1 MGLDPMQHVLALN
14 IPQQT
19 AQRSR
24 YYIAL
29 IDILAGIQ
37 AIDIWSRLG
46 WRDTKRRYRRTV
58 FGAFWTTASLA
69 LFVLTLGVLWANLWG
84 HDPKTYLPYLTAGMV
99 CWTLFSAIC
108 MEGGASLIGQEKLIK
123 QLRISYT
130 LLACATVWRNVI
142 VFFHNIIIYV
152 LVCLYSGT
160 PITWATLLFIP
171 GFVLFCANAIWITG
185 LLGAV
190 CTRYRDVQQLV
201 GSLLQISMFLTP
213 ILWTPE
219 QLKGRM
225 GLLADLN
232 PLYHLIVIVRDPLLG
247 KAPALTQ
254 WVVVLAIT
262 VVGWTLLIW
271 AMTKFR
277 HRIVYWL

>member
-1 MGLDPMQHVLALN
+1 MQRVLALN

-19 AQRSR
+19 ARRSR
-24 YYIAL
+24 SQIAL

-58 FGAFWTTASLA
+58 FGPFWTTASLA
-69 LFVLTLGVLWANLWG
+69 LFVLTLGILWANLWG

-99 CWTLFSAIC
+99 CWNLFSAIC
-108 MEGGASLIGQEKLIK
+108 TEGGACLIAQETLIK

-130 LLACATVWRNVI
+130 LLVCATVWRNVI

-152 LVCLYSGT
+152 LVCIYSGT
-160 PITWATLLFIP
+160 SITWATLLFIP
-171 GFVLFCANAIWITG
+171 GFVLFCANMIWIVG

-190 CTRYRDVQQLV
+190 CTRYRDIQQLV
-201 GSLLQISMFLTP
+201 VSLLQISMFLTP

-219 QLKGRM
+219 QLKGRVA
-225 GLLADLN
+225 LLADLN
-232 PLYHLIVIVRDPLLG
+232 PLYHLIAIVRDPMLG
-247 KAPALTQ
+247 TAPAPMQ

-262 VVGWTLLIW
+262 FAGWAVLIRV
-271 AMTKFR
+271 MTKFR
-277 HRIVYWL
+277 HRIVYWI

>member
-1 MGLDPMQHVLALN
+1 MQHVLALN
-14 IPQQT
+14 IPQQGP
-19 AQRSR
+19 QRSR
-24 YYIAL
+24 YHIAL

-58 FGAFWTTASLA
+58 FGPFWTTASLA

-99 CWTLFSAIC
+99 CWNLFSAIC
-108 MEGGASLIGQEKLIK
+108 MEGGACLIGQERLIK

-130 LLACATVWRNVI
+130 LLACTTVWRNVI

-152 LVCLYSGT
+152 LVCIYSGT
-160 PITWATLLFIP
+160 SITWATLLFIP
-171 GFVLFCANAIWITG
+171 GFVLLCANAIWIVG

-190 CTRYRDVQQLV
+190 CTRYRDIQQLV

-213 ILWTPE
+213 ILWTPD

-225 GLLADLN
+225 ALLADLN
-232 PLYHLIVIVRDPLLG
+232 PLYHLMAIVRDPLLG
-247 KAPALTQ
+247 KAPSPMQ
-254 WVVVLAIT
+254 WIVVLAIT
-262 VVGWTLLIW
+262 VVGWAVLVRI
-271 AMTKFR
+271 MTKFR